1 MSENKNINWSED
13 KLQAE
18 FFKFVWNTYPQLR
31 YCIWAVPNG
40 GLRNKMEALKM
51 KATGTLKG
59 VWDLHIFY
67 RGHFYIIETKVGS
80 NKLSPEQ
87 IKWRDIMV
95 SQGAKAFV
103 YYNMEEGKKIIDEI
117 LV

>member
-1 MSENKNINWSED
+1 MSED

-18 FFKFVWNTYPQLR
+18 FFQHVWNNYPQLR
-31 YCIWAVPNG
+31 RCMWAVPNG
-40 GLRNKMEALKM
+40 GLRNKLEAFKL
-51 KATGTLKG
+51 KATGTIAG

-67 RGHFYIIETKVGS
+67 KGKFYIIETKVGN
-80 NKLSPEQ
+80 NKLSDKQ
-87 IKWRDIMV
+87 ILWRDVMI

-103 YYNMEEGKKIIDEI
+103 YYNMQEGMKIIDEI